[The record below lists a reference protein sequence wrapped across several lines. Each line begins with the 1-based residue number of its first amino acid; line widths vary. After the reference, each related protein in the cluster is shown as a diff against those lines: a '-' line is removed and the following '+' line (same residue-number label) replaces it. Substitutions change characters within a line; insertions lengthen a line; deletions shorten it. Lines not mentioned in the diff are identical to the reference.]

1 MIAFRIVVSVDDRLS
16 GFPVCLVFLPKNSL
30 VIRSRLGGN
39 RAQNDERVTV
49 CARVHLMI
57 GRVAAIQNR
66 GAVRIK
72 AKRPKRCPQCK
83 SPYWDVP
90 RLKAARQGESLQKDA
105 TG

>member
-1 MIAFRIVVSVDDRLS
+1 MDQLIRWRCIDRLS
-16 GFPVCLVFLPKNSL
+16 WQDFTGSSKNSL

-39 RAQNDERVTV
+39 RAQNDERVTF

-90 RLKAARQGESLQKDA
+90 RLKAA
-105 TG
+105 